1 MITTSKN
8 KKYTDENMLNG
19 KLIKRALQLFIRFL
33 KEEKIIGVF
42 NKNFS
47 MYLKQ
52 YNMEKYVKYNN
63 AYNSYILDIAHRNY
77 YIEDENIHRLFL
89 DYAMTWAETEKGFEF
104 WQRINVKWKIYF
116 SNNLR
121 LIKLEINEK

>member
-1 MITTSKN
+1 
-8 KKYTDENMLNG
+8 MLNG
-19 KLIKRALQLFIRFL
+19 KFVNRTLQLFIRFL

-42 NKNFS
+42 NRNFS
-47 MYLKQ
+47 MFLKQ
-52 YNMEKYVKYNN
+52 YDKAQYVKYNN
-63 AYNSYILDIAHRNY
+63 AYNSYILDTAHRNY

-89 DYAMTWAETEKGFEF
+89 DYAMTWAETEKGFDF
-104 WQRINVKWKIYF
+104 WQNVNRKWKIYF

>member
-1 MITTSKN
+1 
-8 KKYTDENMLNG
+8 MLNG

-42 NKNFS
+42 NRNFS
-47 MYLKQ
+47 MYLKK
-52 YNMEKYVKYNN
+52 YDMEEYVKYNN
-63 AYNSYILDIAHRNY
+63 SYNSYILDIAHRSY

-89 DYAMTWAETEKGFEF
+89 YYAMTWDETEKGFEF

-121 LIKLEINEK
+121 LINLEINEK

>member
-1 MITTSKN
+1 
-8 KKYTDENMLNG
+8 MLNG
-19 KLIKRALQLFIRFL
+19 KFINRTLQLFIRFL

-42 NKNFS
+42 NRNFS
-47 MYLKQ
+47 KFLKQ
-52 YNMEKYVKYNN
+52 YDMETYVKYNT

-104 WQRINVKWKIYF
+104 WQQINVKWKEYF

>member
-1 MITTSKN
+1 MITTLKN
-8 KKYTDENMLNG
+8 KKYTDENMLSDKFIN
-19 KLIKRALQLFIRFL
+19 RALQLFIRFL

-42 NKNFS
+42 NRNFS
-47 MYLKQ
+47 KFLKQ
-52 YNMEKYVKYNN
+52 YDMEKYVKYNN

-104 WQRINVKWKIYF
+104 WQQINVKWKEYF

>member
-1 MITTSKN
+1 
-8 KKYTDENMLNG
+8 MLND
-19 KLIKRALQLFIRFL
+19 KFVKRALQLFIRFL
-33 KEEKIIGVF
+33 KEENIIGVF
-42 NKNFS
+42 NRNFS

-52 YNMEKYVKYNN
+52 YDMEKYVKYNN
-63 AYNSYILDIAHRNY
+63 AYNSYILYIAHINY

-121 LIKLEINEK
+121 LIKLEINES

>member
-1 MITTSKN
+1 
-8 KKYTDENMLNG
+8 MLNG
-19 KLIKRALQLFIRFL
+19 KFVKRALQLFIRFL

-52 YNMEKYVKYNN
+52 YDKAQYVKYNN
-63 AYNSYILDIAHRNY
+63 AYSSYVFDAAYRNY
-77 YIEDENIHRLFL
+77 YIEDENIYRLFL
-89 DYAMTWAETEKGFEF
+89 DYAMAWAETEKGFDF
-104 WQRINVKWKIYF
+104 WQNVNRKWKIYF
-116 SNNLR
+116 SNNFR

>member
-1 MITTSKN
+1 MKTTLKN
-8 KKYTDENMLNG
+8 KKYTDENMLSDKFIN
-19 KLIKRALQLFIRFL
+19 RALQLFIRFL

-42 NKNFS
+42 NRNFS

-52 YNMEKYVKYNN
+52 YDKAQYVKYCSSYSSYVFDA
-63 AYNSYILDIAHRNY
+63 AYRNY
-77 YIEDENIHRLFL
+77 YIEDENIYRLFL
-89 DYAMTWAETEKGFEF
+89 DYAMTWAETEKGHHF
-104 WQRINVKWKIYF
+104 WCKVNRKWKIYF

>member
-1 MITTSKN
+1 
-8 KKYTDENMLNG
+8 MLSDKFIN
-19 KLIKRALQLFIRFL
+19 RALQLFIRFL

-42 NKNFS
+42 NRNFS
-47 MYLKQ
+47 KYLKQ

-104 WQRINVKWKIYF
+104 WQRINVKWKEYF

>member
-1 MITTSKN
+1 
-8 KKYTDENMLNG
+8 MLNG
-19 KLIKRALQLFIRFL
+19 KFVNRTLQLFIRFL

-42 NKNFS
+42 NRNFS
-47 MYLKQ
+47 MYLKKIDKAQ
-52 YNMEKYVKYNN
+52 YVKYNN
-63 AYNSYILDIAHRNY
+63 AYSSYILDIAHRNY

-104 WQRINVKWKIYF
+104 WQRINVKWKEYF

>member
-1 MITTSKN
+1 
-8 KKYTDENMLNG
+8 MLNG

-42 NKNFS
+42 NRNFS

-52 YNMEKYVKYNN
+52 YDMEKYVKYNN
-63 AYNSYILDIAHRNY
+63 AYNSYILDTAHRNY

>member
-1 MITTSKN
+1 
-8 KKYTDENMLNG
+8 MLNG
-19 KLIKRALQLFIRFL
+19 KFINRTLQLFSRFL

-42 NKNFS
+42 NRNFS
-47 MYLKQ
+47 KFLKQ
-52 YNMEKYVKYNN
+52 YDMEKYVKYNN

-104 WQRINVKWKIYF
+104 WQQINVKWKEYF